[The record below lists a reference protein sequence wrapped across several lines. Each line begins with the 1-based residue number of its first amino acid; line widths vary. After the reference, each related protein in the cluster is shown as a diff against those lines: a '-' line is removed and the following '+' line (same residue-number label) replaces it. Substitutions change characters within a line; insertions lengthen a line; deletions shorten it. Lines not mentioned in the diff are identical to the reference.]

1 MRGFASVALA
11 VVVALSV
18 AAVALAIAPPTV
30 IHTIAST
37 GTVVSE
43 PTGTVVNMRAPGAT
57 VTLSS
62 TKAGARPVR
71 LAIKL
76 PAVLQC
82 GYPRG
87 GAVVVTLPQASA
99 VPHTILRAAV
109 KVNGKLAGG
118 VAVVRR
124 SVTVAMPR
132 PAGML
137 CDSIT
142 DGTML
147 VAIGAG
153 ANLGNPPQAGTYKI
167 TIKRGPASYAAPI
180 AIHL

>member
-1 MRGFASVALA
+1 
-11 VVVALSV
+11 
-18 AAVALAIAPPTV
+18 
-30 IHTIAST
+30 
-37 GTVVSE
+37 
-43 PTGTVVNMRAPGAT
+43 
-57 VTLSS
+57 
-62 TKAGARPVR
+62 
-71 LAIKL
+71 
-76 PAVLQC
+76 
-82 GYPRG
+82 
-87 GAVVVTLPQASA
+87 VVVTLPQASR
-99 VPHTILRAAV
+99 VPHAIGRAAV

-118 VAVVRR
+118 VAVVHR

-180 AIHL
+180 TIR

>member
-1 MRGFASVALA
+1 MRGLASVALV

-18 AAVALAIAPPTV
+18 AAVALAISPPIV
-30 IHTIAST
+30 IQPITST
-37 GTVVSE
+37 GTLMN
-43 PTGTVVNMRAPGAT
+43 PQAPGAT
-57 VTLSS
+57 VSLSS
-62 TKAGARPVR
+62 TKAGAHAVR

-87 GAVVVTLPQASA
+87 GAVVVTLPQAST
-99 VPHTILRAAV
+99 VPHAIGRAAV
-109 KVNGKLAGG
+109 KVNGKLAGS

-147 VAIGAG
+147 IAIGAG
-153 ANLGNPPQAGTYKI
+153 AKLGNPPKAGTYKI
-167 TIKRGPASYAAPI
+167 TIKRGPAAYAAPI
-180 AIHL
+180 TIRL

>member
-1 MRGFASVALA
+1 M
-11 VVVALSV
+11 ALST
-18 AAVALAIAPPTV
+18 APPIV
-30 IHTIAST
+30 IQPITSSPAQTSPTQTTPAST
-37 GTVVSE
+37 YS
-43 PTGTVVNMRAPGAT
+43 PGAT
-57 VTLSS
+57 ITLSS
-62 TKAGARPVR
+62 SRAGARSVR

-87 GAVVVTLPQASA
+87 GAVAVTLPLKAS
-99 VPHTILRAAV
+99 VPRKITRAAV
-109 KVNGKLAGG
+109 RVNGKLAGN
-118 VAVVRR
+118 VTVSRR
-124 SVTVAMPR
+124 TVTVAMPR

-147 VAIGAG
+147 VAIGSG
-153 ANLGNPPQAGTYKI
+153 AKLGNPPKAGTYKI

-180 AIHL
+180 TIR

>member
-1 MRGFASVALA
+1 MRGLASVALA
-11 VVVALSV
+11 VVIALSV

-30 IHTIAST
+30 IHTITST
-37 GTVVSE
+37 GTVAN
-43 PTGTVVNMRAPGAT
+43 TQTPGAT

-87 GAVVVTLPQASA
+87 GAVVVTLPQASR
-99 VPHTILRAAV
+99 VPHAIGRAVV

-118 VAVVRR
+118 VAVVHR

-132 PAGML
+132 PGGML

-153 ANLGNPPQAGTYKI
+153 ANLVNPPQAGTYKI

-180 AIHL
+180 TIR

>member
-1 MRGFASVALA
+1 MRGLASVALA
-11 VVVALSV
+11 AAVALSV
-18 AAVALAIAPPTV
+18 AAAALAISPPIV
-30 IHTIAST
+30 IQPITST
-37 GTVVSE
+37 GTVANA
-43 PTGTVVNMRAPGAT
+43 PTGGDPNAQAPGAT

-62 TKAGARPVR
+62 TKAGARSVR

-87 GAVVVTLPQASA
+87 GAVVVTLPQASR
-99 VPHTILRAAV
+99 VPHAIGRTAV
-109 KVNGKLAGG
+109 KVNGKLAGS

-124 SVTVAMPR
+124 SVTVTMPR

-137 CDSIT
+137 CDSMT

-153 ANLGNPPQAGTYKI
+153 AKLGNPPKAGMYRI
-167 TIKRGPASYAAPI
+167 QIKRGPASYAAPI
-180 AIHL
+180 TIR

>member
-1 MRGFASVALA
+1 
-11 VVVALSV
+11 
-18 AAVALAIAPPTV
+18 
-30 IHTIAST
+30 
-37 GTVVSE
+37 
-43 PTGTVVNMRAPGAT
+43 
-57 VTLSS
+57 
-62 TKAGARPVR
+62 VR
-71 LAIKL
+71 VAIKL

-87 GAVVVTLPQASA
+87 GAVVVTLPPAST
-99 VPHTILRAAV
+99 VPHAIGRAAV

-124 SVTVAMPR
+124 SVSVAMPR

-153 ANLGNPPQAGTYKI
+153 AKLGNPPKPGAYKI

-180 AIHL
+180 TIR